1 MIAEE
6 ADRIKGDAV
15 RAFVALELPEAF
27 ADEVEGLARGL
38 AATCEGRFV
47 PTENR
52 HLTLAFLGEVGEAEA
67 RRAMDALDA
76 ACAGAGAVELAPAG
90 LGSFGRG
97 RDATLWLGVEKRP
110 ELMALASRLREELLA
125 RGLWFDEK
133 PFLPHVTLA
142 RRARLPRGALGE
154 LAFPLPDEA
163 RRVTL
168 FRSVLEPEGAR
179 YKSLY
184 SAEL

>member
-1 MIAEE
+1 M
-6 ADRIKGDAV
+6 

-27 ADEVEGLARGL
+27 ADEVGELACAL

-47 PTENR
+47 RPGSH

-76 ACAGAGAVELAPAG
+76 ACAGAGAVELASAG

-97 RDATLWLGVEKRP
+97 RDATLWLGVEKNP
-110 ELMALASRLREELLA
+110 ELMALSGRLREELLA
-125 RGLWFDEK
+125 RGLGFDEK

-142 RRARLPRGALGE
+142 RRARLPRAALEG
-154 LAFPLPDEA
+154 LVFPRPDTA
-163 RRVTL
+163 ARVTL
-168 FRSVLEPEGAR
+168 YRSILEPDGAR
-179 YKSLY
+179 YKPLY
-184 SAEL
+184 TVALA

>member
-1 MIAEE
+1 M
-6 ADRIKGDAV
+6 

-27 ADEVEGLARGL
+27 ADEVGELARTL

-47 PTENR
+47 RPGSH

-76 ACAGAGAVELAPAG
+76 ACAGAGAVELASAG

-97 RDATLWLGVEKRP
+97 RDATLWLGVEKNP
-110 ELMALASRLREELLA
+110 ELAALSGRLREELLV
-125 RGLWFDEK
+125 RGLGFDEK

-142 RRARLPRGALGE
+142 RRARLPRAALEG
-154 LAFPLPDEA
+154 LVFPRPDSA
-163 RRVTL
+163 ARVTL
-168 FRSVLEPEGAR
+168 YRSILESDGAR
-179 YKSLY
+179 YKPLY
-184 SAEL
+184 TVELA

>member
-1 MIAEE
+1 M
-6 ADRIKGDAV
+6 

-27 ADEVEGLARGL
+27 ADEVGELARAL

-47 PTENR
+47 RPGSH

-76 ACAGAGAVELAPAG
+76 ACAGAGAVELASAG

-97 RDATLWLGVEKRP
+97 RDATLWLGVEKNP
-110 ELMALASRLREELLA
+110 ELMALSGRLHEELLA
-125 RGLWFDEK
+125 RGLGFDEK

-142 RRARLPRGALGE
+142 RRARLPRAALEG
-154 LAFPLPDEA
+154 LVFPRPDSA
-163 RRVTL
+163 ARVTL
-168 FRSVLEPEGAR
+168 YRSILESDGAR
-179 YKSLY
+179 YKPLY
-184 SAEL
+184 TVALA

>member
-1 MIAEE
+1 M
-6 ADRIKGDAV
+6 

-27 ADEVEGLARGL
+27 ADEVGELARAL

-47 PTENR
+47 RPGSH

-76 ACAGAGAVELAPAG
+76 ACAGAGAVELASAG

-97 RDATLWLGVEKRP
+97 RDATLWLGVEKNP
-110 ELMALASRLREELLA
+110 ELAALSGRLREELLA
-125 RGLWFDEK
+125 RGLGFDEK

-142 RRARLPRGALGE
+142 RRARLPRAALEG
-154 LAFPLPDEA
+154 LVFPRPDSA
-163 RRVTL
+163 ARVTL
-168 FRSVLEPEGAR
+168 YRSILEQDGAR
-179 YKSLY
+179 YKPLY
-184 SAEL
+184 TVELA

>member
-1 MIAEE
+1 M
-6 ADRIKGDAV
+6 

-27 ADEVEGLARGL
+27 ADEVGELARAL

-47 PTENR
+47 RPGSH

-76 ACAGAGAVELAPAG
+76 ACAGAGAVELASAG

-97 RDATLWLGVEKRP
+97 RDATLWLGVEKNP
-110 ELMALASRLREELLA
+110 ELAALSGRLREELLA
-125 RGLWFDEK
+125 SGLGFDEK

-142 RRARLPRGALGE
+142 RRARLPRAALEG
-154 LAFPLPDEA
+154 LVFPRPNSA
-163 RRVTL
+163 ARVTL
-168 FRSVLEPEGAR
+168 YRSILESDGAR
-179 YKSLY
+179 YKPLY
-184 SAEL
+184 TVELA